1 MNLHDYLQSPGAL
14 TPKQLCES
22 AGIKN
27 ADQLRQWRFGYG
39 GRKPDA
45 PYCVAIERATGG
57 QVTRQELR
65 PDDYWLIWPD
75 LPAPAHA
82 EAKVA

>member
-1 MNLHDYLQSPGAL
+1 MNLHDYLSSPGSL
-14 TPKQLCES
+14 TASELCAA

-27 ADQLRQWRFGYG
+27 KDQLRQWRHGYA

-57 QVTRQELR
+57 AVSRQDLR
-65 PDDYWLIWPD
+65 PDDYWLYWPD
-75 LPAPAHA
+75 LPAPASK
-82 EAKVA
+82 EAA